1 MKTYKALSVTRFY
14 ERFEA
19 DLKDLGYNLSSYSKF
34 ISGMVGKNIN
44 LTRSKNQN
52 RLPVALAI
60 PYIDTGCFSD
70 DEMYLIA
77 IKVIDYT
84 KDNDDSGVYEVLDN
98 FISELELSNG
108 LKEFQRIKRQAER
121 VIKWF

>member
-1 MKTYKALSVTRFY
+1 MKIYKALSVDRFY
-14 ERFEA
+14 EKFEA

-34 ISGMVGKNIN
+34 ISQMVGKNIN

-84 KDNDDSGVYEVLDN
+84 KDNDDSGVYEALDS
-98 FISELELSNG
+98 FISELELSKD
-108 LKEFQRIKRQAER
+108 LKEFQRIKRQTER
-121 VIKWF
+121 VIK

>member
-1 MKTYKALSVTRFY
+1 MKTYKALSVDRFY
-14 ERFEA
+14 EKFEA

-34 ISGMVGKNIN
+34 ISQMVGKNIN

-121 VIKWF
+121 VIK

>member
-1 MKTYKALSVTRFY
+1 MKTYKALSPARFY
-14 ERFEA
+14 EKFEA

-34 ISGMVGKNIN
+34 ISKMVGKNIN
-44 LTRSKNQN
+44 LTRSRNQK

-77 IKVIDYT
+77 IKVIEYT
-84 KDNDDSGVYEVLDN
+84 KDNDDSGVHEALDS
-98 FISELELSNG
+98 FISELELSKD

-121 VIKWF
+121 LIK

>member
-1 MKTYKALSVTRFY
+1 MKTYKALSPARFY
-14 ERFEA
+14 EKFEA

-34 ISGMVGKNIN
+34 ISKMVGKNIN

-60 PYIDTGCFSD
+60 PYIDTGCFND

-84 KDNDDSGVYEVLDN
+84 KDNDDSGVNEALDS
-98 FISELELSNG
+98 FISELELSKD

-121 VIKWF
+121 LIK